1 MSVQIQQA
9 FVVNGQTF
17 ATKAEALNFVRR
29 PLILAAMLVAVNNQ
43 EDVAEWLVDNQDT
56 VESAFESG
64 TIRRV
69 TKSDYNKLEKAL
81 AEITSGF
88 LFDNSK
94 AVLDSFRWPAVK
106 RLTAEEKVEAAKTQ
120 LLQAS
125 NNPELADYV
134 VANSAAILEAYSA
147 GVEKREVSPKA
158 AAGLAEYQAK
168 KRAEEDAEAEAKGPE
183 AVAELAAKREAN
195 RLKREAKAGK

>member
-29 PLILAAMLVAVNNQ
+29 PLILAAMLTAVSNQ
-43 EDVAEWLVDNQDT
+43 TDVAE
-56 VESAFESG
+56 
-64 TIRRV
+64 
-69 TKSDYNKLEKAL
+69 LEKAL

-88 LFDNSK
+88 LFDNAK

-106 RLTAEEKVEAAKTQ
+106 RLTAEEKVEAAKTEI
-120 LLQAS
+120 LQAS
-125 NNPELADYV
+125 GNPELADYV
-134 VANSAAILEAYSA
+134 VSNSAAILEAYSA

-168 KRAEEDAEAEAKGPE
+168 KRAEEDAEAAAKGPE
-183 AVAELAAKREAN
+183 AVAELEAKREAN